1 MKRVL
6 ICGLLLLMAAP
17 IAEARRK
24 EKKGGEIV
32 GNQFKDAEYGLELT
46 LNENWKPKIGKAG
59 DKTRLTLVQRN
70 YSVPPDYKN
79 VPDYT
84 YIPIMIVFADTT
96 TLGAHAFIDSLTSQ
110 TFKSGQKNAILKDF
124 EILNE
129 AELIPLQR
137 SRMELA
143 GESALMWKA
152 RANYKKEIRTST
164 SSSTSR
170 MVNRSY
176 GGAIAAVKVDGNILL
191 FYVMSEWEYFE
202 PVLSEVLPI
211 IESLKAQREDEG

>member
-59 DKTRLTLVQRN
+59 EEVRLTLLQK
-70 YSVPPDYKN
+70 DYAIPVDYTQ

-84 YIPIMIVFADTT
+84 QIPLMIVYIDTT
-96 TLGAHAFIDSLTSQ
+96 TLGPHAFIDSLASQ
-110 TFKSGQKNAILKDF
+110 TYKSSQKNAIFKEF

-129 AELIPLQR
+129 PELIPMQR
-137 SRMELA
+137 TRMDLA
-143 GESALMWKA
+143 GESALLWKV
-152 RANYKKEIRTST
+152 RANYKKDIQIST
-164 SSSTSR
+164 SSSTYKKVS
-170 MVNRSY
+170 RSY
-176 GGAIAAVKVDGNILL
+176 GGAVAAVKVDQNIIL
-191 FYVMSEWEYFE
+191 FYVITEWEYYDA
-202 PVLSEVLPI
+202 VLNDVLPI
-211 IESLKAQREDEG
+211 IESLKIQREDEG